1 MSRRHGKRRLFSVPW
16 PLFMALRYL
25 RSARRDAFVS
35 FLSAV
40 AIGGIA
46 LGVAALIIA
55 LAGLSGLQRALKE
68 EVLSRTSEIEIEG
81 SPSLLDAS
89 AGRIEALKGVRS
101 VRRRVRGAGWVLING
116 SGRPVEILGYE
127 GEVPSEWAGEGD
139 RTVGVYVSRRLSRL
153 YGLEVGELVEF
164 ASARPTLSPIGPV
177 PRVRRAT
184 LEGIFDGGV
193 MERGETLALP
203 LDLAIGLLGT
213 GSMHLVVST
222 GNLDRALTVAGSIE
236 TAFPELIVRTWEDL
250 NAPLL
255 FALDL
260 EKRVMFVAVFLIVLV
275 GALALVSS
283 VSLVISS
290 RRSEISIL
298 ATLGAPPAALRRTF
312 LALGGMLGL
321 LGIIGGTLLGVSASM
336 LMDAFEIVRLPGD
349 AYLLDYVP
357 FSIEGGDMVAILGAT
372 LAVSLTCSWYGA
384 SRISGTRPVEA
395 LTS

>member
-1 MSRRHGKRRLFSVPW
+1 
-16 PLFMALRYL
+16 
-25 RSARRDAFVS
+25 
-35 FLSAV
+35 
-40 AIGGIA
+40 
-46 LGVAALIIA
+46 
-55 LAGLSGLQRALKE
+55 
-68 EVLSRTSEIEIEG
+68 
-81 SPSLLDAS
+81 
-89 AGRIEALKGVRS
+89 
-101 VRRRVRGAGWVLING
+101 
-116 SGRPVEILGYE
+116 
-127 GEVPSEWAGEGD
+127 
-139 RTVGVYVSRRLSRL
+139 
-153 YGLEVGELVEF
+153 
-164 ASARPTLSPIGPV
+164 
-177 PRVRRAT
+177 
-184 LEGIFDGGV
+184 
-193 MERGETLALP
+193 
-203 LDLAIGLLGT
+203 
-213 GSMHLVVST
+213 MHLVVST